1 MNAIPKTEKVK
12 KTIVTLVLANILKH
26 LVEEDKI
33 LAFKMEYNSFHWLVC
48 RRQKGHRLG
57 MVA

>member
-1 MNAIPKTEKVK
+1 MLFLREKK
-12 KTIVTLVLANILKH
+12 KTTVTLVLANILKY
-26 LVEEDKI
+26 LDEEDKM

-48 RRQKGHRLG
+48 RKQKGHRLG